1 MSFLGYRR
9 PDGSAGIR
17 NYVLVLP
24 GGLISSKICEFV
36 AGTRTIITADIG
48 SGRTKRDRET
58 IARILIGLG
67 KNPNV
72 AGVVVH
78 GVSPGAGYPELNL
91 EKLANQM
98 AESRKPVE
106 YISSRK
112 YPDNLQVIEKGIR
125 AARQM
130 VRDASRVRRELV
142 DDSNLSI
149 AVKCGRSDAT
159 SGVAGNPVMG
169 YLFDR
174 VVGAGGTALFGE
186 TTEIIGAEHILA
198 RRAATRK
205 ISQAILD
212 AAYAVEERAKQSG
225 EDIRTINPIPANIAG
240 GITTLEEKSLGAMYK
255 AGTCPIQGVL
265 NYGEIPPGKG
275 LYFVDNWMS
284 QMSIFPGYTA
294 AGSNLLLFQMGGGGM
309 LYDTLLSPSPGVVA
323 PLLWTTANRTAYRVA
338 KESIDFYSGTVI
350 EGKESIAEAGERL
363 FSLVQDVASGTV
375 TKVETIN
382 YTDPVQIYLLDTPF

>member
-1 MSFLGYRR
+1 
-9 PDGSAGIR
+9 
-17 NYVLVLP
+17 
-24 GGLISSKICEFV
+24 
-36 AGTRTIITADIG
+36 
-48 SGRTKRDRET
+48 
-58 IARILIGLG
+58 
-67 KNPNV
+67 
-72 AGVVVH
+72 
-78 GVSPGAGYPELNL
+78 
-91 EKLANQM
+91 
-98 AESRKPVE
+98 
-106 YISSRK
+106 
-112 YPDNLQVIEKGIR
+112 VIEKGIR

-198 RRAATRK
+198 RRAATKK

-212 AAYAVEERAKQSG
+212 AADAVEERAKKSG

-382 YTDPVQIYLLDTPF
+382 YADPVQIYLLDTPF

>member
-106 YISSRK
+106 FISSRK

-125 AARQM
+125 VARQM

-382 YTDPVQIYLLDTPF
+382 YADPVQIYLLDTPF